1 MIFLETSPEM
11 MLKIVFSVCYW
22 KKQTG
27 NYFLKIFSLKVFDI
41 LQNFFFY
48 HILNSENFKMEVEQ
62 MYFVSHYFNYY
73 STIYYWLSKNP
84 SVKIWSNKF
93 QMVMINKL

>member
-62 MYFVSHYFNYY
+62 MYFVSHLIITVQYIIDYLK
-73 STIYYWLSKNP
+73 THLL
-84 SVKIWSNKF
+84 KF
-93 QMVMINKL
+93 GQISFKW

>member
-1 MIFLETSPEM
+1 MIFLEMSPEM

-62 MYFVSHYFNYY
+62 MYFVSHLIITVQYIIDYLK
-73 STIYYWLSKNP
+73 THLL
-84 SVKIWSNKF
+84 KF
-93 QMVMINKL
+93 GQISFKW